1 MDLSQLEVFVAVVE
15 ERHFSRAAGKLGRTQ
30 AAVSQTIKKLEGDLG
45 AALLDRNS
53 KGVIPT
59 EAGRLLYDYARR
71 LLDLRD
77 ETTQALRQLDTLT
90 AGRLVIGANEQTVT
104 YLLPWLERFIRMYP
118 AVHVEVKRCRASDV
132 PAEVLRHGVE
142 LGVISFAPPEAGLHA
157 LTIATDAVALVTAPN
172 HPLAGRASVSI
183 RELGQE
189 TFIAHNVVSRYR
201 LQVVEAFARHRTPL
215 RITVELPSIEA
226 IKRMIEAGMGVS
238 LLPRLCVAAEVARGQ
253 LAAVPVRE
261 MRLARKLRV
270 VYRQPS
276 SLSRA
281 AQAFIALV
289 RHPEPENISPEST
302 RTEST

>member
-1 MDLSQLEVFVAVVE
+1 VELSQLEVFVTVVE
-15 ERHFSRAAGKLGRTQ
+15 ERHFSRAASRLGRTQ
-30 AAVSQTIKKLEGDLG
+30 AAVSQTIKKLESDLG

-77 ETTQALRQLDTLT
+77 ETTQALRQLDALA

-104 YLLPWLERFIRMYP
+104 YLLPWLERFIRKYP

-132 PAEVLRHGVE
+132 PAEILRHSVE
-142 LGVISFAPPEAGLHA
+142 LGVISFAPPETGLRS

-172 HPLAGRASVSI
+172 HPLAGRTSVSI

-189 TFIAHNVVSRYR
+189 TFIAHNVISRYR

-215 RITVELPSIEA
+215 RITVELPSLEA
-226 IKRMIEAGMGVS
+226 IKRMVEAGIGVS

-270 VYRQPS
+270 VYQYS
-276 SLSRA
+276 SPLSRA
-281 AQAFIALV
+281 AQAFLALV
-289 RHPEPENISPEST
+289 RPSKKDADEETS
-302 RTEST
+302 